1 MTAIAS
7 ITANLGSVPYTVRLT
22 DDLGHH
28 WLSDEPPDKQG
39 ANLGPTPTRLL
50 VASLGACTAITMKMY
65 AERKGWPL
73 ERVDVRVELLT
84 YVPVPEGGTSI
95 RCGIVLVGPLSP
107 EQRERLM
114 AIAGACPVH
123 RILNAPIR
131 IEARLEEERTEETRK
146 SGGAES
152 GPVGGNA

>member
-7 ITANLGSVPYTVRLT
+7 VTANLGNVPYTVRLT

-28 WLSDEPPDKQG
+28 WLADEPPDKGG

-50 VASLGACTAITMKMY
+50 VASLGACTAITLKMY
-65 AERKGWPL
+65 AERKKWPL
-73 ERVDVRVELLT
+73 EGVEVRVDLLT

-95 RCGIVLVGPLSP
+95 RCEIVLDGPLSP
-107 EQRERLM
+107 EQRERLL

-123 RILNAPIR
+123 RIFNAPIG
-131 IEARLEEERTEETRK
+131 IETRLVENP
-146 SGGAES
+146 SGLEP
-152 GPVGGNA
+152 GPVKDQA